1 MPVPGQLDI
10 AHVLLHWCNV
20 WPIKINIETTF
31 NFCQHESVKKK
42 NTLIFTYFVFVVIA
56 NHCSPSEWIGEWK
69 IYIKQ
74 LILVQIQGK
83 PVH

>member
-1 MPVPGQLDI
+1 M
-10 AHVLLHWCNV
+10 
-20 WPIKINIETTF
+20 
-31 NFCQHESVKKK
+31 
-42 NTLIFTYFVFVVIA
+42 VIA
-56 NHCSPSEWIGEWK
+56 NHCSPPEWIGEWK